1 MSNNIQYLNTDVLQL
16 FSKLAK
22 KDDKSC
28 IFDASSVLQVLKLA
42 HYGIG
47 NKYKN
52 LLNSLKNMVE
62 IAPKLPSKSAVLI
75 RDGYNFNRS
84 YVDKFKN
91 DVFLD
96 YIPTTSK
103 QVQKINENIREKYPK
118 NDDDDE
124 NFLND
129 TMTSDAFLAI
139 INESSFKGD
148 WELPFE
154 GTENDNFY
162 ISEDKILTRPMMYMD
177 LPGTM
182 INSFQWNEEQSLVVT
197 FDYKNGYKM
206 LIIRPNKPKNK
217 RQLIRLCDIK
227 LNGALIQKFMNNMQK
242 TEYTN
247 ITMPKFSF
255 KSEWDLKDAA
265 AEEIPYLLTLFNG
278 SLVDYSNIS
287 PDMIRGQTK
296 LTTMKSSSQITNFEL
311 GTKVDSRTEMLCFDS
326 APKKRRRLDLNSP
339 FIFMIIN
346 NECKIVNIGLF
357 VG

>member
-1 MSNNIQYLNTDVLQL
+1 MT
-16 FSKLAK
+16 F
-22 KDDKSC
+22 
-28 IFDASSVLQVLKLA
+28 
-42 HYGIG
+42 
-47 NKYKN
+47 
-52 LLNSLKNMVE
+52 
-62 IAPKLPSKSAVLI
+62 
-75 RDGYNFNRS
+75 
-84 YVDKFKN
+84 
-91 DVFLD
+91 FLD

-118 NDDDDE
+118 NDDDDDDK

-148 WELPFE
+148 WELSFE

-162 ISEDKILTRPMMYMD
+162 ISEDKTLTRPMMYMD

-182 INSFQWNEEQSLVVT
+182 INSFRWSAEESFVVS

-217 RQLIRLCDIK
+217 RQLIKLCETK
-227 LNGALIQKFMNNMQK
+227 LNGALIQRFMNNMQK

-265 AEEIPYLLTLFNG
+265 SEEIPYLLTLFDG

-296 LTTMKSSSQITNFEL
+296 LITMKSSSQITNFEL
-311 GTKVDSRTEMLCFDS
+311 GTKVDSRTEMLCFEFT
-326 APKKRRRLDLNSP
+326 PEKRHRLDLNSP

-346 NECKIVNIGLF
+346 NECQIVNIGLF